1 MESKIIVD
9 SCVDFNEAVFK
20 DVADFIR
27 IPFKIHIDDE
37 EIIDENLSTY
47 MLTDKMKMSKNKIT
61 TACPSPQDYLD
72 AIDPEKVNYIITISS
87 RLSGSHN
94 AAMVASALAKE
105 EHPDCQVHVLDS
117 ESAAAGENL
126 IFMRLKQFIQKN
138 LSPQEIV
145 AKLSELIDSM
155 HTFFILN
162 SLDNLAKNG
171 RISGTVALIGKM
183 LKVVPIMGD
192 NGSGEIELK
201 EKVRGKKKAFSRL
214 VEIIAEEVSDASER
228 ILAIT
233 HVHAQETAEKLKK
246 SLEEK
251 CNFEDIVIF
260 EAGGLSSVY
269 ADDGGVILAF

>member
-20 DVADFIR
+20 DVAGFTR
-27 IPFKIHIDDE
+27 IPFKIYIDNE
-37 EIIDENLSTY
+37 EIVDENLSTY

-72 AIDPEKVNYIITISS
+72 AIDPDKINYIITISS
-87 RLSGSHN
+87 KLSGSHN
-94 AAMVASALAKE
+94 AAMVASALARE
-105 EHPDCQVHVLDS
+105 ANPDCQVHVFDS
-117 ESAAAGENL
+117 ESAAAGQDL
-126 IFMRLKQFIQKN
+126 LFLRLKSFIQKN
-138 LSPQEIV
+138 LTPQEIV
-145 AKLSELIDSM
+145 TKLTDLIDTM
-155 HTFFILN
+155 HTYFILN

-183 LKVVPIMGD
+183 LKVIPIMSDDGH
-192 NGSGEIELK
+192 GEIALK

-214 VEIIAEEVSDASER
+214 VEIVAEEVTDASER

-246 SLEEK
+246 DIEEK
-251 CNFEDIVIF
+251 CSFEDIVIF
-260 EAGGLSSVY
+260 DAGGLSSVY

>member
-155 HTFFILN
+155 HTL
-162 SLDNLAKNG
+162 SL
-171 RISGTVALIGKM
+171 IHI
-183 LKVVPIMGD
+183 
-192 NGSGEIELK
+192 
-201 EKVRGKKKAFSRL
+201 
-214 VEIIAEEVSDASER
+214 
-228 ILAIT
+228 
-233 HVHAQETAEKLKK
+233 
-246 SLEEK
+246 
-251 CNFEDIVIF
+251 
-260 EAGGLSSVY
+260 
-269 ADDGGVILAF
+269 